1 MLACL
6 SYRRGHS
13 THDSMGFYSQVSEG
27 SWQSY
32 MHKLSVVPV
41 ELFAAMLSDVP
52 TSNLECADRDI
63 DILCPRTV
71 WWRDVQLDMNSIWVH
86 RAKVL
91 AQQLR

>member
-6 SYRRGHS
+6 SYRRGH

-32 MHKLSVVPV
+32 LHKLSVVPV

-52 TSNLECADRDI
+52 TSNLECADREI
-63 DILCPRTV
+63 DILCQNCVVARCTA
-71 WWRDVQLDMNSIWVH
+71 RHEQYMG
-86 RAKVL
+86 
-91 AQQLR
+91 AQS